1 MPVHLGLPILGI
13 PFVHHGAVVEAQEL
27 RRPGVWQQE
36 PHHLLIPRKYLQ
48 DHPSNALATGYAE
61 IAQNSFTD
69 AVMLGARE
77 ARAPHIQRSTLTAET
92 TLIEMQ
98 VAQNMSLIMP
108 RVSTAWSVTR
118 GIY

>member
-13 PFVHHGAVVEAQEL
+13 PFVHHGAVIEAQEL

-48 DHPSNALATGYAE
+48 DHASNALATGYAE

-77 ARAPHIQRSTLTAET
+77 ASML
-92 TLIEMQ
+92 M
-98 VAQNMSLIMP
+98 
-108 RVSTAWSVTR
+108 
-118 GIY
+118 

>member
-13 PFVHHGAVVEAQEL
+13 PFVHHGAVIEAQEL

-48 DHPSNALATGYAE
+48 DHPSKALATGYAE

-77 ARAPHIQRSTLTAET
+77 ASML
-92 TLIEMQ
+92 M
-98 VAQNMSLIMP
+98 
-108 RVSTAWSVTR
+108 
-118 GIY
+118 

>member
-77 ARAPHIQRSTLTAET
+77 ASML
-92 TLIEMQ
+92 M
-98 VAQNMSLIMP
+98 
-108 RVSTAWSVTR
+108 
-118 GIY
+118 